1 MFTIVIC
8 QIYAIWVSQW
18 SISLAQIYL
27 DIFTLHRNSSKM
39 ASVVGVTL
47 YIFLLMA
54 LIFKKNNFFYLASG
68 KVLVHCMMGIS
79 RSATCALAYLMINRK
94 MSAVDAIRT
103 MRMRRDV
110 RPNDGF
116 LQQLADLDNEL
127 RRERQYT
134 YWSYSLFVKKNSLCA
149 FIF

>member
-1 MFTIVIC
+1 MHFNDLFYE
-8 QIYAIWVSQW
+8 IY
-18 SISLAQIYL
+18 YL
-27 DIFTLHRNSSKM
+27 CFM
-39 ASVVGVTL
+39 P
-47 YIFLLMA
+47 
-54 LIFKKNNFFYLASG
+54 G

-134 YWSYSLFVKKNSLCA
+134 YWSYSLFVKIQFMCVYFLNLLKTLYTKTLLPKFFFYILLLFVCCLLPKK
-149 FIF
+149 ITK